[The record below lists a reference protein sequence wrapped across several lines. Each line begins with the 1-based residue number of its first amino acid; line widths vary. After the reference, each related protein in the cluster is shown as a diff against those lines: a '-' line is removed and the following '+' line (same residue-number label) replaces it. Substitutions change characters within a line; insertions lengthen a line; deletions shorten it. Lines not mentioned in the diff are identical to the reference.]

1 MSNLIIIGAGAFGRE
16 ILSVAG
22 ERILSNEL
30 SFKGFLDDDPDAL
43 KAVEATHPVLGGCA
57 EYIPDKDDR
66 FVCAIGN
73 PMDKLRVCDS
83 LLTKGAIFTNIRHS
97 SAFIAH
103 DAALGIGLIAFPNT
117 YIATQAIISDFVTLN
132 VATSIGHDVQ
142 VGRGCTL
149 SSHCDVTGFVCLEQ
163 GVFMGSHATILPN
176 KKIGAFSIIGAGS
189 VVMRNVTSKHTV
201 FGIPARTIVE
211 N

>member
-16 ILSVAG
+16 ILSVAR
-22 ERILSNEL
+22 ERIRSKEL
-30 SFKGFLDDDPDAL
+30 SFKGFLDDDPDSL
-43 KAVEATHPVLGGCA
+43 KAIETTHPVLGSCA

-83 LLTKGAIFTNIRHS
+83 LLAKGAIFTNIIHS

-103 DAALGIGLIAFPNT
+103 DASLGVGLIAFPNV
-117 YIATQAIISDFVTLN
+117 YIATQATIGDFVTLN
-132 VATSIGHDVQ
+132 VAASVGHDVHL
-142 VGRGCTL
+142 GRGCTL

-163 GVFMGSHATILPN
+163 GVFMGSHATI
-176 KKIGAFSIIGAGS
+176 
-189 VVMRNVTSKHTV
+189 
-201 FGIPARTIVE
+201 
-211 N
+211 

>member
-1 MSNLIIIGAGAFGRE
+1 VNNLIIIGAGAFGRE

-22 ERILSNEL
+22 ERILSKEL
-30 SFKGFLDDDPDAL
+30 SFKGFLDDNPDSL

-57 EYIPDKDDR
+57 EYMLNKDDR

-73 PMDKLRVCDS
+73 PKDKLRVCEG
-83 LLTKGAIFTNIRHS
+83 LLAKGATFMNMVHS

-103 DAALGIGLIAFPNT
+103 DAALGVGLIAFPNT
-117 YIATQAIISDFVTLN
+117 YIATQATISDFVTLN
-132 VATSIGHDVQ
+132 VATSVGHDVH

-149 SSHCDVTGFVCLEQ
+149 SSHCDVTGFACLEQ
-163 GVFMGSHATILPN
+163 GVFMGSHATILPG
-176 KKIGAFSIIGAGS
+176 KKVGEFSIIGAGS
-189 VVMRNVTSKHTV
+189 VVIRNIKSKHTV